1 MVRPFEPGFRRF
13 RNSITGGGA
22 AVRAQ
27 RRGRGSESGGGA
39 GGGGEGWAT
48 VAARRREDL
57 ARTAA
62 LTRAVLGTCVVPS
75 DSTKGCPR
83 NAAGTLGA
91 RPARTW

>member
-13 RNSITGGGA
+13 RNSIAGGGA
-22 AVRAQ
+22 AARAR

-39 GGGGEGWAT
+39 GGGGGEGWAT

-57 ARTAA
+57 ARTAT

-75 DSTKGCPR
+75 DSTKGSPR

-91 RPARTW
+91 RTW